1 MHRNCGGEN
10 NASWIREASVM
21 QLPRRRFLQL
31 TAGAAALP
39 VAPRCASAQAYPTRP
54 VTIVVAFASGGTTDI
69 IARVLAERMR
79 GTLGQP
85 VIVENITGAGGTI
98 GVARAA
104 RAAADGH
111 TICLSQNGT
120 HVIAGATYRKLQYD
134 PVADFTPVSLVS
146 ISPFVISAKKTVPAN
161 DFKGLVEWLKA
172 NPGRTF
178 ATVGYGG
185 ITHIFGLMLE
195 NITGVRLQ
203 YVPYRGTAPAMQ
215 DLIAGQID
223 VLMSDPGLAVP
234 QGRNGSVKVLVVA
247 DGKRLSFAP
256 EIPTVEESGV
266 PGYHAALWHGL
277 WMPKGTPQPIIEKVN
292 AAVVEALA
300 DPAIRARLVELGQEI
315 YPRDRQTPEALAALQ
330 KADIEKWY
338 PIIKAADIKLE

>member
-1 MHRNCGGEN
+1 MR
-10 NASWIREASVM
+10 
-21 QLPRRRFLQL
+21 LPRRRFLQL

-39 VAPRCASAQAYPTRP
+39 VASRSAWAQTYPTRP
-54 VTIVVAFASGGTTDI
+54 ITIVVAFASGGTTDI
-69 IARVLAERMR
+69 IARVMAERMR
-79 GTLGQP
+79 VTLGQA

-98 GVARAA
+98 GVGRAA
-104 RAAADGH
+104 RAAPDGY

-134 PVADFTPVSLVS
+134 PVVDFAPVSLVS
-146 ISPFVISAKKTVPAN
+146 ISPFVISAKKSVPAN
-161 DFKGLVEWLKA
+161 DFKGLIEWLKA

-195 NITGVRLQ
+195 NLTGIRLQ

-223 VLMSDPGLAVP
+223 ILMSDPGLAVP

-247 DGKRLSFAP
+247 DGKRRSFAP
-256 EIPTVEESGV
+256 EIPTVEEGGL
-266 PGYHAALWHGL
+266 PGYHAALWHGV
-277 WMPKGTPQPIIEKVN
+277 WMPKATPKPVIEKLN
-292 AAVVEALA
+292 AAVVDALA
-300 DPAIRARLVELGQEI
+300 DPAVRAKLVDLGQEI
-315 YPRDRQTPEALAALQ
+315 YPPDRQTPEALAALQ
-330 KADIEKWY
+330 KADIDKWY